1 MTIRL
6 FLISVFLFFVFVP
19 QSLPGTETEPDAR
32 SIVERMDQA
41 MRGDSSYAEMTMRVE
56 RPRYTREVS
65 MRAWMKGR
73 DHSLVLITDPPRDR
87 GTAYLMHKNDI
98 WNYDPRID
106 RTTRLPPSMMAQS
119 WMGSDLTNDDLVRE
133 TNIVTDY
140 EHELAGSEKIDDRD
154 VYVIDMTPKPHAAVV
169 WGKVRVWI
177 DMDDYLQL
185 RADHFDQRGDII
197 NTMVFDRITR
207 FGDREIPSRITV
219 LPAGKE
225 NEKTVLIYDT
235 VDFDI
240 DIETGFFTRDNMQ
253 RLR

>member
-1 MTIRL
+1 MTIRV
-6 FLISVFLFFVFVP
+6 FLISVVLFFALDP
-19 QSLPGTETEPDAR
+19 QAFPGTEPDMNAR
-32 SIVERMDQA
+32 SIVERMEQA

-73 DHSLVLITDPPRDR
+73 DFSLVLITDPPRDR

-119 WMGSDLTNDDLVRE
+119 WMGSDFTNDDLVRD
-133 TNIVTDY
+133 TNIVADY
-140 EHELAGSEKIDDRD
+140 DHELAGSERIDGRD
-154 VYVIDMTPKPHAAVV
+154 THVIDMIPKPDAAVV

-177 DMDDYLQL
+177 CKKDYLQL
-185 RADHFDQRGDII
+185 RAENYDQRGDIV

-219 LPAGKE
+219 LPAGEK
-225 NEKTVLIYDT
+225 NEKTALTYDT
-235 VDFDI
+235 VEFDI
-240 DIETGFFTRDNMQ
+240 DIEAGFFTRDNMQ